1 MAEKTSMEV
10 AVILKCGIMMIAYG
24 SRWHGQR
31 DPGAKGVDRLV
42 DSADCDD
49 I

>member
-10 AVILKCGIMMIAYG
+10 AVTLKCGIMMIAYG
-24 SRWHGQR
+24 SRWHSQR

-42 DSADCDD
+42 DSADRDG